1 MNSEGTSIAPINLN
15 IQSCDNNLEKDETVF
30 PKQDIETHLK
40 EMEQVEIWLICN
52 SMYVH
57 ITLYMSY
64 TMMLLICCRESLKK
78 NMMS

>member
-57 ITLYMSY
+57 RDLHCTCPIL
-64 TMMLLICCRESLKK
+64 
-78 NMMS
+78 